1 MLKQLVSGIIVASA
15 IFWLSIPAQAGPRP
29 EPRAHVQRHTH
40 HRPRP
45 HIDRHARRHVR
56 QHQRRHVKHDRH
68 HHRHHHRYHRHHRH
82 HGVFIGVQ
90 VGGYAHH
97 PHYPHGHHLHVHSA
111 YCPVVV
117 ERHVYH
123 HYVETA
129 PVWEVEHHTA
139 HAPTAETRL
148 YIVVAPHHGEVYIDG
163 NYVGEARTFRHGKK
177 LVPVPPGRHTVQL
190 RYGGQSYTQ
199 QVTVEPGATAVVK
212 AKRM

>member
-1 MLKQLVSGIIVASA
+1 MLKQLVSGIILASA
-15 IFWLSIPAQAGPRP
+15 VLLLSIPAQAGPRP
-29 EPRAHVQRHTH
+29 GSRAHVQRPTH
-40 HRPRP
+40 HRPGP
-45 HIDRHARRHVR
+45 HIDRHAR
-56 QHQRRHVKHDRH
+56 QHQRQHVKHDRH
-68 HHRHHHRYHRHHRH
+68 HPRHHR
-82 HGVFIGVQ
+82 
-90 VGGYAHH
+90 
-97 PHYPHGHHLHVHSA
+97 HHLHVHSA

-129 PVWEVEHHTA
+129 PVWEVEHHAA

-148 YIVVAPHHGEVYIDG
+148 YIVVAPPHGEVYIDG

-177 LVPVPPGRHTVQL
+177 LVPVPPGHHTVQL
-190 RYGGQSYTQ
+190 QYGGQSYTQ